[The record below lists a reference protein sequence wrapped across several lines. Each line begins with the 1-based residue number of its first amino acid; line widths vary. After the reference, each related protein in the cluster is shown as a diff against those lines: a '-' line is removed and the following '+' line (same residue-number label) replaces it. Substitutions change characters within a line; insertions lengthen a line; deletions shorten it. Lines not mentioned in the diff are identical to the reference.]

1 MIEQPMSPALAARMT
16 VWTILLV
23 CAYGLLVLGI
33 GRLMEWLGSKYPR
46 VYATREE
53 YYGGP
58 EKDALDYMP
67 PDDDDMV
74 PFRLDGPSESK
85 AHRLGFRDEPH
96 PPRNAA

>member
-1 MIEQPMSPALAARMT
+1 MNHPMTWALAGRIT
-16 VWTILLV
+16 VWIVLLV
-23 CAYGLLVLGI
+23 GGYALLVLSVA
-33 GRLMEWLGSKYPR
+33 RLMEWLGSKYPR

-67 PDDDDMV
+67 PDDDDAV
-74 PFRLDGPSESK
+74 PFRLDAIVETK
-85 AHRLGFRDEPH
+85 AERLGFRDEPH